1 MSTFAE
7 QIRIEELARRCPNFA
22 QIRTLS
28 TVVAK
33 GREFPIYS
41 VEMGNPDPEV
51 PVFALFGGVH
61 GLERV
66 GTHVVLAYLE
76 SLFAQAEW
84 DEDLRKRFESCRL
97 VSIPLINPAG
107 MFFGQRSNLNGV
119 DLMRNSPT
127 RSAEDVPFLLGG
139 HHIGP
144 HLPWYMGTE
153 GHETME
159 QEARVLVEYVKEQCF
174 RSKAVLSL
182 DIHSGFGMKDRLWYP
197 YAKTKEAFPAL
208 TEVKNLKRLLD
219 QSYPHHIYAVEPQS
233 ESYTT
238 HGDLWDYLFDEHMAI
253 NRNNDRAFLPWTLE
267 IGSWL
272 WIRKNPMQL
281 FSALGPFN
289 PIKIHRH
296 RRTMRRHLPLL
307 DFFLRSVK
315 NYNSWMGEGPS
326 L

>member
-1 MSTFAE
+1 LDTVE
-7 QIRIEELARRCPNFA
+7 A
-22 QIRTLS
+22 Q
-28 TVVAK
+28 
-33 GREFPIYS
+33 GHEFPIYS
-41 VEMGNPDPEV
+41 IEVGSQDPTV
-51 PVFALFGGVH
+51 PVFGLFGGVH

-84 DEDLRKRFESCRL
+84 DPDLKTRFEECRL

-107 MFFGQRSNLNGV
+107 MYFGSRSNANGV

-127 RSAEDVPFLLGG
+127 KSENETPFLLGG
-139 HHIGP
+139 HRYDSR
-144 HLPWYMGTE
+144 LPWYMGPQE
-153 GHETME
+153 VLSEDDME
-159 QEARVLVEYVKEQCF
+159 LESKLLVDYVRKQCF
-174 RSKAVLSL
+174 QAKACLTL

-197 YAKTKEAFPAL
+197 YAKTTAMFPRL
-208 TEVKNLKRLLD
+208 PEVNNLERLLD
-219 QSYPHHIYAVEPQS
+219 HTYPHHIYSVEPQS

-238 HGDLWDYLFDEHMAI
+238 HGDLWDYLFDAHAELDPQRERPFI
-253 NRNNDRAFLPWTLE
+253 PWTLE

-272 WIRKNPMQL
+272 WIRKNPRQL

-315 NYNSWMGEGPS
+315 HYPSWTSRRRGE
-326 L
+326 